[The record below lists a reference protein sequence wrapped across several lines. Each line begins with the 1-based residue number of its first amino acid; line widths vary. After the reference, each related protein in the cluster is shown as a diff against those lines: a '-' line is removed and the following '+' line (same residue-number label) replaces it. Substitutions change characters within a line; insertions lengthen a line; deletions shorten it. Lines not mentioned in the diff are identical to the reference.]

1 MGNQSKC
8 ANELHEKT
16 FPKTKTR
23 VFRNGQWY
31 THTLMTNDTVNIPNK
46 PYGYSP
52 NDRNVL
58 WSWHYNLKPGATI
71 CTNGGTYKC
80 RYIYVQRENVL
91 RRELRPVYDPTDAF
105 NVNKAK
111 REAKRT
117 VPTVGYYSA
126 ALKPEFTRQA
136 TATPESA
143 HTVLLERKITILRN
157 RIGSNENKLRVC
169 RSTIKTLRAQLQKQ
183 RKFRQDARRVHLS
196 FQAEHQAV
204 QDMNQQEMSHLKADN
219 NCLRNK
225 ITKLKATNESVFT
238 NLLYKMQEIAKC
250 RKLHEGYKQCIDKQ
264 KHEIRILKANPEFR
278 QIGRCMR
285 SFDMF
290 CDINASSAA
299 QALSTPGS
307 QLMKTTRFIS
317 RTAWCTLLCLTSYAG
332 ILWAWQLDAMRRD
345 DS

>member
-1 MGNQSKC
+1 
-8 ANELHEKT
+8 
-16 FPKTKTR
+16 
-23 VFRNGQWY
+23 
-31 THTLMTNDTVNIPNK
+31 MTNDTVNIPNK

-52 NDRNVL
+52 TDSNVL
-58 WSWHYNLKPGATI
+58 WSCHYNLKPGASL
-71 CTNGGTYKC
+71 CTNGGVYKY
-80 RYIYVQRENVL
+80 RYIYVQRENGL

-111 REAKRT
+111 REAKLT
-117 VPTVGYYSA
+117 VSTVKSSTPA
-126 ALKPEFTRQA
+126 WKPEITRQA
-136 TATPESA
+136 TATAESI
-143 HTVLLERKITILRN
+143 HTVLLKRKNTILRN
-157 RIGSNENKLRVC
+157 RIGFNEDKLRVGC
-169 RSTIKTLRAQLQKQ
+169 STIKTLRAQLQKQ

-204 QDMNQQEMSHLKADN
+204 QDMNQKEMSQLKADN

-225 ITKLKATNESVFT
+225 ITKLTATNESVFT
-238 NLLYKMQEIAKC
+238 NLLYKMHELAKYK
-250 RKLHEGYKQCIDKQ
+250 RLHDGYKQCIDKQ
-264 KHEIRILKANPEFR
+264 KHDIRILKATPEFR

-317 RTAWCTLLCLTSYAG
+317 TTVWCTLLCLTSYAG

>member
-58 WSWHYNLKPGATI
+58 WSCHYNLKPGATI
-71 CTNGGTYKC
+71 CTNGGVYKC

-105 NVNKAK
+105 NINKAK

-117 VPTVGYYSA
+117 VPTVRSSSPA
-126 ALKPEFTRQA
+126 WKPEITRQA
-136 TATPESA
+136 TATSENFHA
-143 HTVLLERKITILRN
+143 VLLKRKITILRN
-157 RIGSNENKLRVC
+157 RIGFNEDKLRVC
-169 RSTIKTLRAQLQKQ
+169 CSTIKTLRAQLQKQ
-183 RKFRQDARRVHLS
+183 RKFRHDARRVHLS

-204 QDMNQQEMSHLKADN
+204 QDMNQQEMSQLKADN

-225 ITKLKATNESVFT
+225 ITKLSATNESVFT
-238 NLLYKMQEIAKC
+238 NLLYKIHELAKY
-250 RKLHEGYKQCIDKQ
+250 RRLHDGYKQ
-264 KHEIRILKANPEFR
+264 
-278 QIGRCMR
+278 
-285 SFDMF
+285 
-290 CDINASSAA
+290 
-299 QALSTPGS
+299 
-307 QLMKTTRFIS
+307 
-317 RTAWCTLLCLTSYAG
+317 TSKSMIFAY
-332 ILWAWQLDAMRRD
+332 
-345 DS
+345 